1 MTVGVAKSEMVQARA
16 SNAVAV
22 RRLRIVHIYD
32 GDYPTP
38 DVRTEK
44 ISRALVDA
52 GCEVHIVARNRTW
65 SATHEH
71 LPEGVVHRMPPVRWL
86 GRRLDGAL
94 GFPAFV
100 NPRWVSLLSR
110 TVRAVRADVIIARDL
125 PLCPTALWV
134 GRRAGVPVV
143 FDMAE
148 NYPAMM
154 RDIWNVGRHRA
165 MDWILRNPAAVA
177 AVERY
182 CLPRVDHVITVV
194 EESAQ
199 RVVRAGVP
207 ESRVSVV
214 SNTPFLSRL
223 PILPQRDRSPT
234 RPLELIYLGLIE
246 IPRGIDEVLEAL
258 AILRDGP
265 RPVHCTF
272 IGAGRDEQLLR
283 QRAIAL
289 GVQAEARFVGF
300 VPYREALELVAR
312 ADVGV
317 VPHRATEAW
326 NTTIPNKLFDY
337 MGAGLPVVTS
347 DAAPAARIVHEARA
361 GEVFRSQD
369 SRDLAHV
376 ITRLFDSNVRAARG
390 EAGRRAVFERYNWG
404 QDSDRLLQAVE
415 AVAAQGSAGRFNFGR
430 TALDLRAD

>member
-1 MTVGVAKSEMVQARA
+1 MTVGLAKSDTDAGQPQITVTR
-16 SNAVAV
+16 

-44 ISRALVDA
+44 VSRALTDA

-65 SATHEH
+65 GPTREQ
-71 LPEGVVHRMPPVRWL
+71 LPEGLVHRMRPLKSL
-86 GRRLDGAL
+86 GQRLDAAL

-100 NPRWVSLLSR
+100 NPRWVSLLSATVR
-110 TVRAVRADVIIARDL
+110 TVRPDVIIARDL

-134 GRRAGVPVV
+134 GRRFGVPVV

-154 RDIWNVGRHRA
+154 RDIWNVSRQSA
-165 MDWILRNPAAVA
+165 LDWFVRNPTAVA

-194 EESAQ
+194 EESAR
-199 RVVRAGVP
+199 RVISAGVP
-207 ESRVSVV
+207 ETRVSVV
-214 SNTPFLSRL
+214 RNTPFLSRL
-223 PILPQRDRSPT
+223 PTLSEKDRSPT

-258 AILRDGP
+258 AILRSEQ
-265 RPVHCTF
+265 RAVHCTF
-272 IGAGRDEQLLR
+272 IGSGRDEQLLR
-283 QRAIAL
+283 HRANAL
-289 GVQAEARFVGF
+289 GLQTEAKFVGF
-300 VPYREALELVAR
+300 VPYRDALRLVAR
-312 ADVGV
+312 ADVGI

-337 MGAGLPVVTS
+337 MGAGLPVLTS
-347 DAAPAARIVHEARA
+347 DAAPAARIIREAGA
-361 GEVFRSQD
+361 GEVFRSRD
-369 SRDLAHV
+369 SRDLAFA
-376 ITRLFDSNVRAARG
+376 ITRLFDSDVRATCA
-390 EAGRRAVFERYNWG
+390 EAGRRAVFERYNWAH
-404 QDSDRLLQAVE
+404 DSQRLLRAIE
-415 AVAAQGSAGRFNFGR
+415 AATERGGRSAGAGSYGR
-430 TALDLRAD
+430 LMWV

>member
-1 MTVGVAKSEMVQARA
+1 MTLGVANSDTVGDRPQTPVTG
-16 SNAVAV
+16 

-44 ISRALVDA
+44 VSRALTDA
-52 GCEVHIVARNRTW
+52 GCDVHIVARNRAW
-65 SATHEH
+65 AATRES
-71 LPEGVVHRMPPVRWL
+71 LPEGLVHRMRPIRWL
-86 GRRLDGAL
+86 GQRLDGAL

-100 NPRWVSLLSR
+100 NPRWISLLSA
-110 TVRAVRADVIIARDL
+110 TVRAVRPDVIIARDL

-154 RDIWNVGRHRA
+154 RDIWNVGRQGA
-165 MDWILRNPAAVA
+165 LDWLLRNPTVVA

-194 EESAQ
+194 EESAR
-199 RVVRAGVP
+199 RVTSAGVP

-214 SNTPFLSRL
+214 RNTPFLSRL
-223 PILPQRDRSPT
+223 PRLSEKDRSPT

-258 AILRDGP
+258 AILR
-265 RPVHCTF
+265 REQRAVHCTF

-283 QRAIAL
+283 QRAVAL
-289 GVQAEARFVGF
+289 GLQAEAEFVGF
-300 VPYREALELVAR
+300 VPYREALPLVAR
-312 ADVGV
+312 ADVGIV
-317 VPHRATEAW
+317 AHRATEAW

-347 DAAPAARIVHEARA
+347 DAAPAARIVREAGA

-369 SRDLAHV
+369 SRDLALA
-376 ITRLFDSNVRAARG
+376 IARLFDYDVRARCG
-390 EAGRRAVFERYNWG
+390 EAGRRAVFERYNWAH
-404 QDSDRLLQAVE
+404 DSEQLLRAVE
-415 AVAAQGSAGRFNFGR
+415 AVATEGNDRARNAAPAASLLTAG
-430 TALDLRAD
+430 